1 MVRFPSTTLI
11 VGVGTNVGSLTLPLT
26 YSMESD
32 GQQETAPAA
41 GKDLAKYQC
50 APCGHIYD
58 PAVGDPDRGIRPGT
72 AFEDLPD
79 DWTCPVCG
87 VPKDL
92 FHRL

>member
-1 MVRFPSTTLI
+1 
-11 VGVGTNVGSLTLPLT
+11 
-26 YSMESD
+26 MESD
-32 GQQETAPAA
+32 GQQGDSARC
-41 GKDLAKYQC
+41 GKGPGEEYQC

-58 PAVGDPDRGIRPGT
+58 PAVGDPDRAASTPER

-87 VPKDL
+87 MPKDL